1 MSDVSV
7 LFITTINQPM
17 KNYWTDSSFFNTS
30 QQFIDSC
37 NRNVYNEAF
46 LLNPEESYSF
56 RNQQTFAT
64 KSIHTVHYG
73 SNSSSYPGPKL
84 LIMVPSDVKSLETA
98 KAFKFGTKKR
108 VSKNWPYSMVVHRCI
123 SKLLSLTF

>member
-64 KSIHTVHYG
+64 KSIHKY
-73 SNSSSYPGPKL
+73 
-84 LIMVPSDVKSLETA
+84 IMGQIRQVIQDQ
-98 KAFKFGTKKR
+98 
-108 VSKNWPYSMVVHRCI
+108 NCW
-123 SKLLSLTF
+123 